1 MCLFTIHSN
10 PSQPPSSHG
19 YGTSAMVTAGRQP
32 RLRDNGHGYSMATV
46 TRRPVTDIHDR
57 FLAYTYI
64 FICDDRMKDM
74 DLWTTSGCLCIFI
87 YPANHLSI
95 SWLHAYFPSLSFLLS
110 TFRGIILP
118 GIPTHTQTIKPESD
132 QY

>member
-1 MCLFTIHSN
+1 MFVHNSL
-10 PSQPPSSHG
+10 QPLPASLQPWLRDVSHG
-19 YGTSAMVTAGRQP
+19 YGGTS
-32 RLRDNGHGYSMATV
+32 ATV
-46 TRRPVTDIHDR
+46 TRQWSRIFDDHSHQTSVTDIHDR

-74 DLWTTSGCLCIFI
+74 DLWTTSGCLCISI